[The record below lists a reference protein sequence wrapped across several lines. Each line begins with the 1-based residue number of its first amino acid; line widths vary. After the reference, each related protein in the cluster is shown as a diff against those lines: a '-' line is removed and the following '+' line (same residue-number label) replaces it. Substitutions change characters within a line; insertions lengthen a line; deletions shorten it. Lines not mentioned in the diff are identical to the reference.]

1 MSIPS
6 LMATRTRF
14 SQSSQMSSRSRAA
27 RSGISYRESSSDDSE
42 GDIPDQPYISTSRAS
57 RSRQPLRPQRTKA
70 HVGPSERKRRAPPR
84 RSSRPLKQRR
94 KLKEPKPQHT
104 SGQSKVRGVEV
115 PGILQLGGRIPPW
128 QTLPYHLLLQIFQY
142 ASYPLVDESFEP
154 TASVSWLLNSAMICK
169 AFCEPAL
176 STLYYAPPL
185 SPPSRMHG
193 LIAHLSTQGPSSTFN
208 YKGKIRYLD
217 MEATST
223 LVRKYGGRVPVD
235 LGDLLVHT
243 PQLQGLGIHLVSDQ
257 PRYRKRDNARTRT
270 VKAVY
275 QKSIFSA
282 LETSKISLRTWK
294 WNSRLAGSRYSSL
307 DMKEIYCS
315 SPFQTL
321 RSLVVVNFQTLE
333 TQSASSQSIEEELA
347 AAINSLPSLK
357 RLSFEISS
365 VVNEKM
371 LPSLPENL
379 ESFHIID
386 CSSITSDMLGVFLV
400 THGRNLRELVLDHN
414 KLLNL
419 SFLVD
424 LAASSPKL
432 ERLKMNMTYYNSHF
446 TFQDSEPQ
454 YDTLLLPGE
463 EPTWPASL
471 QVLELLQ
478 LRKLHADSAKDF
490 FSSLINSASTLMN
503 LRKLV
508 IKASLDSLELGW
520 RDRASF
526 RDEWIGKLQHV
537 FLRHSTT
544 PNPHMR
550 SIGIFKEHKRQL
562 AEVHS
567 ADPNETRN
575 AGADETTP
583 GRPDICRSGTSRFRH
598 VEILRTASDSDSDS
612 DVKSFPKRRSSRLKQ
627 QDDKSDVASNSS
639 AWNTSSSRLR
649 QHLKPSDIS
658 GSTEESDTGAGSTD
672 VVRAEEDLYI
682 QGLCEVVDV
691 RIDNQRPTEEQFH
704 ENDFL
709 DEEPA
714 GDEDW
719 NGDDTLP
726 GEGSHAW

>member
-1 MSIPS
+1 MSNLT
-6 LMATRTRF
+6 LMATRTRS
-14 SQSSQMSSRSRAA
+14 SQSSQMPSRSRAA
-27 RSGISYRESSSDDSE
+27 RRGISYRESSSDDSAE
-42 GDIPDQPYISTSRAS
+42 ESPDQPYISTSRAT
-57 RSRQPLRPQRTKA
+57 RSRQPPPPQRVNA
-70 HVGPSERKRRAPPR
+70 VGGPLDRKRRAPPQK
-84 RSSRPLKQRR
+84 SSRPLKERR
-94 KLKEPKPQHT
+94 TLKEPKARHT
-104 SGQSKVRGVEV
+104 SGQPKVRGVEI

-128 QTLPYHLLLQIFQY
+128 RTLPYHILLQIFRY
-142 ASYPLVDESFEP
+142 ASYPLVDDRFEP
-154 TASVSWLLNSAMICK
+154 TASVGWLLKSAMICK
-169 AFCEPAL
+169 AFSEPAL

-185 SPPSRMHG
+185 APPSRVHG
-193 LIAHLSTQGPSSTFN
+193 LIAHLSAQGPSSTFN
-208 YKGKIRYLD
+208 YKGKIKFLD

-223 LVRKYGGRVPVD
+223 LVRKHGGRDPVD

-257 PRYRKRDNARTRT
+257 PRYRKRDNARTRA

-282 LETSKISLRTWK
+282 LEISKVSLRTWK
-294 WNSRLAGSRYSSL
+294 WNSRLAGSRYSLL

-321 RSLVVVNFQTLE
+321 HSLTLVNFQTLE
-333 TQSASSQSIEEELA
+333 RESASSQGNEEGLA
-347 AAINSLPSLK
+347 AAITSLPSLK
-357 RLSFEISS
+357 RLSFENSS
-365 VVNEKM
+365 VVDEKL
-371 LPSLPENL
+371 LPLLPENL

-386 CSSITSDMLGVFLV
+386 CSSITSDILGFFLV

-424 LAASSPKL
+424 VGASSPKL
-432 ERLKMNMTYYNSHF
+432 ESLKMNMMYYNSHF

-454 YDTLLLPGE
+454 YDTLFLPGE

-471 QVLELLQ
+471 RVLELLQ

-490 FSSLINSASTLMN
+490 FSSLINSAPSLMN
-503 LRKLV
+503 LRKLI

-526 RDEWIGKLQHV
+526 RDKWIGKLQHV
-537 FLRHSTT
+537 FLRHST
-544 PNPHMR
+544 PPDPHMR
-550 SIGIFKEHKRQL
+550 SIGIFKENQRQL
-562 AEVHS
+562 GNVHRS
-567 ADPNETRN
+567 DRKETGNAARNET
-575 AGADETTP
+575 P
-583 GRPDICRSGTSRFRH
+583 SGRPGLRRSGSSRFSH
-598 VEILRTASDSDSDS
+598 VEILRNAIDSDSES
-612 DVKSFPKRRSSRLKQ
+612 DVTHLPKRRSSRLKQ
-627 QDDKSDVASNSS
+627 QDDKSDDASKSPAS
-639 AWNTSSSRLR
+639 RTTSSRLR
-649 QHLKPSDIS
+649 RRLKRSDVS
-658 GSTEESDTGAGSTD
+658 GSTEESDTCAGSTD
-672 VVRAEEDLYI
+672 EVRPEEEIYI
-682 QGLCEVVDV
+682 QGLCEVVDI

-709 DEEPA
+709 DEEPD